1 MVATSFPALEE
12 VVNSITDLRPMSE
25 VATRVLELS
34 QSDGSSTDEIATV
47 ITADQALSAKL
58 LRLSNSAYYGFPRRI
73 ATIRE
78 AVVLLG
84 LQAVRS
90 ATLASCV
97 MDTMEGT
104 NIIKS
109 SEFWR
114 FSVTVGML
122 TEVSAS
128 ATRTFQQEAFT
139 AGVMHN
145 VGQLALDQQL
155 PDGLREAIKYS
166 AEHEVTLSLGEQAVL
181 GFTAFELGAALAL
194 HWNFPESLAD
204 ALASHARPAPDSLAA
219 HISRA
224 RGFAQALG
232 LPDGLR
238 RGQLT
243 VTPASWTV
251 PPFSIALRRFG
262 EIEGVL
268 ERADAFL
275 SSATGR

>member
-1 MVATSFPALEE
+1 MVAVTFPSLEE

-25 VATRVLELS
+25 VATKVLELS
-34 QSDGSSTDEIATV
+34 QSEGSTTDEVATV

-97 MDTMEGT
+97 MDTMKGT
-104 NIIKS
+104 NIINPG
-109 SEFWR
+109 EFWR
-114 FSVTVGML
+114 FSVAVGML

-128 ATRTFQQEAFT
+128 ATRTYQQEAFT

-145 VGQLALDQQL
+145 VGQLALDQEL

-181 GFTAFELGAALAL
+181 QFTAAELGAALAL

-204 ALASHARPAPDSLAA
+204 ALANHARPAPDSLAA
-219 HISRA
+219 HIGRA
-224 RGFAQALG
+224 RSFAQALG
-232 LPDGLR
+232 MPDGLR
-238 RGQLT
+238 RGQMT
-243 VTPASWTV
+243 VTPEAWTV

-262 EIEGVL
+262 EIEGIL
-268 ERADAFL
+268 ERVDAFL
-275 SSATGR
+275 SSSAGG